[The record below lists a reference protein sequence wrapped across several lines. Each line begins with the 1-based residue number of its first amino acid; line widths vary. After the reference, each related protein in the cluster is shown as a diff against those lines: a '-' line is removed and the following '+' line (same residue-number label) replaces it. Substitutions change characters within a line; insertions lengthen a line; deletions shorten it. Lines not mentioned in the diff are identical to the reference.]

1 MKAWGEDSLSV
12 VWDTILHLDVH
23 KTITHIHLR
32 WFCACEGR
40 AARSIAEAALYLRKP
55 GV

>member
-1 MKAWGEDSLSV
+1 MKACGEDSLSV
-12 VWDTILHLDVH
+12 AWDTILHLDVH
-23 KTITHIHLR
+23 KTSTLIHLR

-40 AARSIAEAALYLRKP
+40 VARSLAEAALYLRKP